1 MKKAISRIISSK
13 SILLFALFLF
23 VFNFVFKIY
32 KVVFFKTIHLYPY
45 TPSALLKLLATLLLG
60 VYFLTYLRKEKLAKY
75 IYILCA
81 IFFIDILIKAYNQ
94 EVSAVIISRI
104 YFFLKAIF
112 FFLFIIAVK
121 DFKKEFF
128 EKTIQLHFLIAK
140 INLCFI
146 LIGFLFKINVFMS
159 YPYTGRFGYNGMIS
173 EPGVSSYFY
182 MLLASIAYIQ
192 YVYKKN
198 GIINLMLMLVA
209 ILFLGTKSGLLFIAI
224 LGFIHILILLKKSV
238 YRISFVAALIL
249 FFIILKDKI
258 IMLAINSFSFGPKVY
273 NEYGLITFITSY
285 RDLHLKEAIVYIQEH
300 WNILNYIIGGIDLKK
315 NRVEFEFVDIFLFQG
330 LVGLL
335 IYILVLKKVFF
346 HTKQDWIF
354 TILLFNILLISSLIG
369 NLFFSITNAFCFAVT
384 FLYIRGINTTSEN

>member
-1 MKKAISRIISSK
+1 MKKAISRIISPK

-32 KVVFFKTIHLYPY
+32 KVVFFRSIPLYLN

-60 VYFLTYLRKEKLAKY
+60 VYFIAYLRKEKLAKY

-81 IFFIDILIKAYNQ
+81 IFLIDILIKAYNQ

-146 LIGFLFKINVFMS
+146 VIGFLFKINVFMS
-159 YPYTGRFGYNGMIS
+159 YPHTGRFGYNGMIS

-192 YVYKKN
+192 YVYKKKA
-198 GIINLMLMLVA
+198 IINLMLMSIA
-209 ILFLGTKSGLLFIAI
+209 ILFLGTKSGFLFIAI
-224 LGFIHILILLKKSV
+224 LGFIHILILLKKSM
-238 YRISFVAALIL
+238 YQISFVATLIVS
-249 FFIILKDKI
+249 FIILKDKI
-258 IMLAINSFSFGPKVY
+258 IMLAINSFRFGPRIY
-273 NEYGLITFITSY
+273 EEYGLITFITSY

-315 NRVEFEFVDIFLFQG
+315 NRVEFEFVDIFLYQG

-354 TILLFNILLISSLIG
+354 TILLFTILLISSLIG
-369 NLFFSITNAFCFAVT
+369 NLFFSITNAFCFVVT
-384 FLYIRGINTTSEN
+384 FLYIKGINTTSEN